1 MADNDPVDEVV
12 IPIPSDDEA
21 ERKRIR
27 QSNDRDQAKERRGE
41 PSKHNQGYDEAAD
54 GVPTPPVENVIDE

>member
-1 MADNDPVDEVV
+1 MEDNDTAEEVIV
-12 IPIPSDDEA
+12 PIPSENEA

-27 QSNDRDQAKERRGE
+27 KSNDRDQAMEKRGE

-54 GVPTPPVENVIDE
+54 KAFRRLT